1 MFALIM
7 NDLGKAIFLFGLV
20 LCAVGLSLW
29 SRLARIPTA
38 LAMLAGI
45 NAAVVG
51 LLGAALY
58 NPIAVTAIQSFM
70 DVGVIIIGFV
80 LLQWRRV
87 PPILVAA
94 LCVAASLVMR
104 RAAQ

>member
-1 MFALIM
+1 LS
-7 NDLGKAIFLFGLV
+7 L
-20 LCAVGLSLW
+20 VGLSLW
-29 SRLARIPTA
+29 SQLARVPSA
-38 LAMLAGI
+38 LAMLAGV

-58 NPIAVTAIQSFM
+58 NPIALTAIQSAF
-70 DVGVIIIGFV
+70 DAAIIIVGFV

-94 LCVAASLVMR
+94 LCVATSLGLRV
-104 RAAQ
+104 A